1 MNERRAT
8 VQRSTRETEVAVTLD
23 LDGDGHARVVT
34 GVGFLDHMLTLFAH
48 HGCLSLDVTAKGDVE
63 VDAHHTVE
71 DVALMLGAALK
82 EALGEKRG
90 VHRYG
95 SVVLPMDEALVMAAL
110 DLSGSPFYADDLHLS
125 GVRLGAFDGELASH
139 FFQSLAMQAG
149 LTLHVRL
156 LAGSNA
162 HHIVEAV
169 FKAVARALAQ
179 ACARDGDTA
188 GEVPSTKGS
197 L

>member
-1 MNERRAT
+1 MDDRRAT
-8 VQRSTRETEVAVTLD
+8 VERSTTETRVKVAVG
-23 LDGDGHARVVT
+23 LDGPAQARVDT
-34 GVGFLDHMLTLFAH
+34 GVGFFDHMLTLLAH
-48 HGCLSLDVTAKGDVE
+48 HGGLDLEVAAEGDLH

-71 DVALMLGAALK
+71 DVALALGQALK
-82 EALGEKRG
+82 DALGDKRG

-95 SVVLPMDEALVMAAL
+95 SMVLPMDEALVIVAL
-110 DLSGSPFYADDLHLS
+110 DLSGRPFYADDLRLS
-125 GVRLGAFDGELASH
+125 GVHIGDFDGELASH

-169 FKAVARALAQ
+169 FKGFARALRQ
-179 ACARDGDTA
+179 ACRREEGARD
-188 GEVPSTKGS
+188 VPSTKGA

>member
-1 MNERRAT
+1 MHDRRAT
-8 VQRSTRETEVAVTLD
+8 VERTTTETRVRVALC
-23 LDGDGHARVVT
+23 LDGPGEARIAT
-34 GVGFLDHMLTLFAH
+34 GVGFFDHMLTLLAH
-48 HGCLSLDVTAKGDVE
+48 HGGFELEVTAEGDLH

-71 DVALMLGAALK
+71 DVAL
-82 EALGEKRG
+82 ALGQALRDALGDKRG

-95 SVVLPMDEALVMAAL
+95 SVTLPMDEALVVVAL
-110 DLSGSPFYADDLHLS
+110 DLSGRPFYADDLRLS
-125 GVRLGAFDGELASH
+125 GVHIGDFDGELASH

-169 FKAVARALAQ
+169 FKGFARALRQ
-179 ACARDGDTA
+179 ACRREEGVRD
-188 GEVPSTKGS
+188 VPSTKGA

>member
-1 MNERRAT
+1 MDVRRAAVERAT
-8 VQRSTRETEVAVTLD
+8 TETRVEVAVC
-23 LDGDGHARVVT
+23 LDGPAQARVAT
-34 GVGFLDHMLTLFAH
+34 GIGFFDHMLTLLAH
-48 HGCLSLDVTAKGDVE
+48 HGRLDLEVTADGDLH

-71 DVALMLGAALK
+71 DVAL
-82 EALGEKRG
+82 ALGQAIREAVGDKRG
-90 VHRYG
+90 IYRYG
-95 SVVLPMDEALVMAAL
+95 STILPMDEALVIVAL
-110 DLSGSPFYADDLHLS
+110 DLSGRPFYADDLRLS
-125 GVRLGAFDGELASH
+125 GVHIGDFDGELASH

-169 FKAVARALAQ
+169 FKGFARALRQ
-179 ACARDGDTA
+179 ACLRQEGAQD
-188 GEVPSTKGS
+188 VPSTKGA